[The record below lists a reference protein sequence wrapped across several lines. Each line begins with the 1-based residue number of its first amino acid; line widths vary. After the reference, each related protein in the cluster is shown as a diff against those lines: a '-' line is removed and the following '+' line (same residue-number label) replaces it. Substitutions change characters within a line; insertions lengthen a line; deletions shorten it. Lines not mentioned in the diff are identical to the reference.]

1 MMGGG
6 MMGGF
11 GGFGGLGILGM
22 LLNLVIWV
30 GFLALIVYGVV
41 WAVRQFSGQNGA
53 TFPTTPSDPRGSA
66 TASPEELLKLRLAQG
81 EIDEAE
87 YQRLRQL
94 LQS

>member
-30 GFLALIVYGVV
+30 GFLALIIYGVV
-41 WAVRQFSGQNGA
+41 WAVRQFSGQSGTPFPA
-53 TFPTTPSDPRGSA
+53 TSPESRGSA
-66 TASPEELLKLRLAQG
+66 TPSPEELLKLRLAQG

-94 LQS
+94 LRS

>member
-22 LLNLVIWV
+22 LINLVIWI
-30 GFLALIVYGVV
+30 GLLALIVYGVV
-41 WAVRQFSGQNGA
+41 WAVRQLGGGDRVTYPAAPGEGRLPA
-53 TFPTTPSDPRGSA
+53 TQSA
-66 TASPEELLKLRLAQG
+66 EEILKARLARG
-81 EIDEAE
+81 EIDEDTYE
-87 YQRLRQL
+87 RLRQR